1 MMVDK
6 QDLSAC
12 PPSSGRVLD
21 PWRFRGVS
29 GWFVKFRGVCVVVF
43 ADGSCDVVG
52 DLSPSL
58 SLKSADGPATCM
70 VVSAEML
77 VGLGRDLGW

>member
-1 MMVDK
+1 MFGGGGFLVVGLR
-6 QDLSAC
+6 Q
-12 PPSSGRVLD
+12 
-21 PWRFRGVS
+21 W
-29 GWFVKFRGVCVVVF
+29 WFAKFRGVCVVVF
-43 ADGSCDVVG
+43 ADGSCNVVG